1 MVSPSVKRQAVKLVV
16 SQGLCSERRAL
27 RYLGL
32 ARSSG
37 RYVGKPPGEWLNR
50 LREAIRNLSKQRQR
64 LGYRKVSRILR
75 KAGWKVGRKLVQRL
89 RRELGLRVK
98 RWQPKQRRWGRSTGI
113 IPTKAGGL
121 NQVWSWDFV
130 ADRTDNGGKLRIL
143 SVIDEYSRECLALQ
157 VDRRLTAQDL
167 IEVLERLI
175 IRYGTPAHIRSDNG
189 PEFIALKLQ
198 QWLKVRNI
206 KTLYIEPG
214 SPWQNGHVESF
225 NGSLRDECLNREL
238 ILSVAE
244 ARVLAEDYRR
254 HYNTERPHGGIG
266 YQTPAEFARETQA
279 LGSSRPAG
287 SFHQELAQST
297 IFDNLIYQPT

>member
-1 MVSPSVKRQAVKLVV
+1 MVSPSSKRQAVKLVV
-16 SQGLCSERRAL
+16 GQGLCSERRAL
-27 RYLGL
+27 RYMGL

-64 LGYRKVSRILR
+64 LGYRKVSRMLR

-157 VDRRLTAQDL
+157 VARANRHT
-167 IEVLERLI
+167 
-175 IRYGTPAHIRSDNG
+175 
-189 PEFIALKLQ
+189 
-198 QWLKVRNI
+198 KVC
-206 KTLYIEPG
+206 T
-214 SPWQNGHVESF
+214 
-225 NGSLRDECLNREL
+225 
-238 ILSVAE
+238 
-244 ARVLAEDYRR
+244 
-254 HYNTERPHGGIG
+254 T
-266 YQTPAEFARETQA
+266 
-279 LGSSRPAG
+279 
-287 SFHQELAQST
+287 
-297 IFDNLIYQPT
+297 